1 MAEQITLDPKDYS
14 EQTLKQAING
24 EISAI
29 KPQLAV
35 VLLTAKLGAAAEP
48 HLIASA
54 SDKDLDVRV
63 RLAAI
68 SSGSLTVNISLSSI
82 QIEPAPTV
90 SLALPTNPF
99 NLVSNPAAG
108 TKATVTHAAA
118 GA

>member
-24 EISAI
+24 EIPAI

-48 HLIASA
+48 HLVASA
-54 SDKDLDVRV
+54 SDKDLDVRI

-68 SSGSLTVNISLSSI
+68 KELANFEGAKPLLKTLSESTHPLISQSAS
-82 QIEPAPTV
+82 E
-90 SLALPTNPF
+90 ALNR
-99 NLVSNPAAG
+99 
-108 TKATVTHAAA
+108 
-118 GA
+118 